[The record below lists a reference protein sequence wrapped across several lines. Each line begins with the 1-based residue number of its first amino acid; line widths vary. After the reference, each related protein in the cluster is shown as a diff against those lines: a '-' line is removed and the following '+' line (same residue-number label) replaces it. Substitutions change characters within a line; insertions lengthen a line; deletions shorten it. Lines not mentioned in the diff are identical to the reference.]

1 MSRDFPESASAQR
14 LLAQT
19 NPYAK
24 EALFR
29 KVLLN
34 LCPIVAVT
42 SPALVKCMQ

>member
-29 KVLLN
+29 KAYSGTPQFVSN
-34 LCPIVAVT
+34 CCCDFTGPG
-42 SPALVKCMQ
+42 